1 MMPESLFENLPTVF
15 IQQSRPPFDTGPSLL
30 WMLVQ
35 TIFMLAFICALAY
48 IVVRLLK
55 RFGGAPA
62 SSNLIEIIDR
72 VALDQRKGLYVIKVT
87 GRYLLIGTS
96 DNGVQLI
103 GELDADAVER
113 EAQTIERQ
121 PDIMNSARAM
131 FTDRFEHLLKKR
143 DKR

>member
-1 MMPESLFENLPTVF
+1 MMPESLFESLPTAF
-15 IQQSRPPFDTGPSLL
+15 IQQGRPPFDTGPSLL

-48 IVVRLLK
+48 IVIRLLK

-62 SSNLIEIIDR
+62 SSNLIEVIDR

-103 GELDADAVER
+103 SELDAEAVEGDV
-113 EAQTIERQ
+113 QTLERQ

-131 FTDRFEHLLKKR
+131 FTDRFEQLLKKR

>member
-1 MMPESLFENLPTVF
+1 MMPESPFENLPTAL
-15 IQQSRPPFDTGPSLL
+15 IQQARPPFDTGPSLL

-48 IVVRLLK
+48 IVIRLLK

-62 SSNLIEIIDR
+62 SGNLVEIIDR

-87 GRYLLIGTS
+87 GRYLLLGTS
-96 DNGVQLI
+96 ENGVQLI

-113 EAQTIERQ
+113 ELQSAERR
-121 PDIMNSARAM
+121 PDLMNSAR
-131 FTDRFEHLLKKR
+131 FLLTDRFERLLKKR
-143 DKR
+143 DK

>member
-1 MMPESLFENLPTVF
+1 MMPDSLFENLPTALM
-15 IQQSRPPFDTGPSLL
+15 QQTRPPFDTGPSLL

-35 TIFMLAFICALAY
+35 TIFMLAFICAMAY
-48 IVVRLLK
+48 IVIRLLK
-55 RFGGAPA
+55 RFGGVAT

-96 DNGVQLI
+96 ENGVQLL
-103 GELDADAVER
+103 GELDAEAVESKVQIP
-113 EAQTIERQ
+113 EPQ
-121 PDIMNSARAM
+121 PDILNSARAM
-131 FTDRFEHLLKKR
+131 FTDRFEELLKKR